1 MSCQVVEIMD
11 VGLVSGWCQM
21 DSYVYMCMCVR
32 EDLATEYL
40 GVIVIMNTY

>member
-1 MSCQVVEIMD
+1 
-11 VGLVSGWCQM
+11 M